1 MADGVEVNVRHG
13 SPRSVLAGA
22 TNGCN
27 RIRIAPHRLNAVIS
41 SMDQKIH
48 QRLPLTE
55 LASVAGMSPFH
66 FCRFFSIQLGSAL
79 QKFVKPDA

>member
-1 MADGVEVNVRHG
+1 MADRVEVHARHG
-13 SPRSVLAGA
+13 SPRSIPAGA

-27 RIRIAPHRLNAVIS
+27 RIRIAPHHLNAVIS

-66 FCRFFSIQLGSAL
+66 LGRFFSIQLGSAL
-79 QKFVKPDA
+79 PKFVRSDA